1 VQEVFVQSHVPRI
14 AAIVL
19 VAGMAALSLAQALGA
34 EASAT
39 DVRIVY
45 AGNEGFLVDVGGTKI
60 LFDALYRTGVPGYAV
75 HTKELQNQIELGQEP
90 FDGVSLVLVSHVHS
104 DHFDPIAVGKFMLR
118 NPNATLVTTPQTVD
132 LLQKNF
138 RGYSAISTRVRGL
151 FPREGEP
158 MDVPLDGLSL
168 TAMAMHHGR
177 NVPFQNLGFLVEVN
191 GVKLLHLG
199 DSEATHAELGR
210 YTLAAQ
216 GIDVAFVPFWYLLDV
231 DGVKLV
237 REAISPKKVVPMHIP
252 VEGAP
257 ATLYGDARTRDGLMK
272 LMKTTP
278 GAVVFDSA
286 LESRDVSLDED

>member
-1 VQEVFVQSHVPRI
+1 MFAQTRLLRI
-14 AAIVL
+14 AAIAL
-19 VAGMAALSLAQALGA
+19 VAGMAALSLAQAQAA
-34 EASAT
+34 ETSAT

-45 AGNEGFLVDVGGTKI
+45 TGNNGFLVDVGGTKI
-60 LFDALYRTGVPGYAV
+60 LIDALYRAGVPGYV
-75 HTKELQNQIELGQEP
+75 VPTKEQQTKTELGHEP

-104 DHFDPIAVGKFMLR
+104 DHFDPNAVGRHMIR

-151 FPREGEP
+151 YPREGEP

-177 NVPFQNLGFLVEVN
+177 DVPFQNLGFLVEVN
-191 GVKLLHLG
+191 GVKLLHVG
-199 DSEATHAELGR
+199 DSQATHAELGR
-210 YTLAAQ
+210 YSLATE
-216 GIDVAFVPFWYLLDV
+216 GLDVAFVPFWYLLDA
-231 DGVKLV
+231 DGVKMV
-237 REAISPKKVVPMHIP
+237 REAISPEKVVPMHIP

-257 ATLYGDARTRDGLMK
+257 ATLFGDARTREGVMK

-278 GAVVFDSA
+278 GAIVFDQPM
-286 LESRDVSLDED
+286 ESKDVSLDEE